1 STEDGSLTIW
11 LPAELID
18 ADDEFAVIVDG
29 ESGNFVVDELDP
41 TADARVLEIEL
52 ATGAE
57 EVEIVGTSM
66 LGAGAVRNTFSLEIE
81 GQTYDIPYE
90 VTGGTVRDITADP
103 ESTTLLVDIES
114 TDDGMLKI
122 WLPTQVI
129 DAEDEY
135 SVVIDGESGNFVVDE
150 LDPTADAR
158 VLQIEFPNGA
168 QEVEIIGTFLV
179 PEFGVIGAVILAIA
193 VVGVIVAT
201 SYRKLPGLRTL

>member
-1 STEDGSLTIW
+1 
-11 LPAELID
+11 
-18 ADDEFAVIVDG
+18 
-29 ESGNFVVDELDP
+29 
-41 TADARVLEIEL
+41 
-52 ATGAE
+52 
-57 EVEIVGTSM
+57 
-66 LGAGAVRNTFSLEIE
+66 
-81 GQTYDIPYE
+81 
-90 VTGGTVRDITADP
+90 TVRDITADP

-129 DAEDEY
+129 DADDEY

-193 VVGVIVAT
+193 VVGVIAAT
-201 SYRKLPGLRTL
+201 SYRNLPGLRTL